1 MQHGHL
7 NRLQLS
13 WALALRSV
21 RPLRLINRI
30 NSFRVISSSIVVAI
44 KESSTIGVISFIFW
58 LLLSLFGM
66 QLFMGGLSHCTDP
79 GKRSCAWWASV
90 ATVVEGIHHRTSIHT
105 SPRERRLRGNYNV
118 VRKHHKRLPARV
130 SRASPG

>member
-1 MQHGHL
+1 MCNVGW
-7 NRLQLS
+7 RIITVQLS

-30 NSFRVISSSIVVAI
+30 DSFRIIISSIVVAI

-66 QLFMGGLSHCTDP
+66 QLFMGALSECTDP
-79 GKRSCAWWASV
+79 G
-90 ATVVEGIHHRTSIHT
+90 
-105 SPRERRLRGNYNV
+105 ERPFV
-118 VRKHHKRLPARV
+118 
-130 SRASPG
+130 